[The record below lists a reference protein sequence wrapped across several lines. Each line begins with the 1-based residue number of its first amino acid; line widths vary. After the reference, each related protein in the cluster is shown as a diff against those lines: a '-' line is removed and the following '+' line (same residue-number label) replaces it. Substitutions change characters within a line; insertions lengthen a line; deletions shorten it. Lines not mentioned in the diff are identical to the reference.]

1 MANITLHFDVVSQE
15 MKYQSVRTPI
25 VAGSSNLYYLEFEF
39 SDVWTGAA
47 KYAQIKYGG
56 TVKEYEILDTP
67 ILLPPESYDDVGQIH
82 FCVWGNTTNEII
94 YVSNEVVL
102 DVVEAKFTSGLSPA
116 PIVPDAVDD
125 VFVRS
130 RDQLISIPSGESI
143 QGKLISFIA
152 HAQDGIFYYYDTE
165 ALKYISVRDAYRGAV
180 ESGYTG
186 TESEFY
192 SDLKSVKTYAQDA
205 EDSAQDAQNIVDSII
220 YPEASV
226 TQTQTGA
233 TITITDKTGTH
244 TAEIFNGEKGEQGIQ
259 GVKGDTGAQGPKG
272 DKGDKGDQGP
282 QGPQGIQGIQGEK
295 GDTGA
300 QGPQG
305 IQGPQGVQGPKG
317 DPGSSAWSDITGKPT
332 TVSGYGIT
340 DSVVVAVSDSA
351 NTAPTGVISFSEQA
365 TNTPVAN
372 PQDGVML
379 SMQSKT
385 SDKKAQ
391 VYFIGKNNSS
401 NIDVYVRVQATL
413 LGTVMWGSW
422 YKLISSKDLAVE
434 SGTFNLQRDGAT
446 VSNLCYYQ
454 KVGKVVFI
462 WGKVPAGTATAA
474 ATGIPFASAYYPV
487 IGVGYQS
494 MTIGQTASLRYVGI
508 SGTSIGVFDS
518 SGSASGDECTFLAQ
532 YTIS

>member
-1 MANITLHFDVVSQE
+1 
-15 MKYQSVRTPI
+15 MKKF
-25 VAGSSNLYYLEFEF
+25 L
-39 SDVWTGAA
+39 
-47 KYAQIKYGG
+47 GG
-56 TVKEYEILDTP
+56 T
-67 ILLPPESYDDVGQIH
+67 
-82 FCVWGNTTNEII
+82 
-94 YVSNEVVL
+94 
-102 DVVEAKFTSGLSPA
+102 GLSQVWDKCKA
-116 PIVPDAVDD
+116 TFPIM
-125 VFVRS
+125 
-130 RDQLISIPSGESI
+130 
-143 QGKLISFIA
+143 
-152 HAQDGIFYYYDTE
+152 
-165 ALKYISVRDAYRGAV
+165 
-180 ESGYTG
+180 
-186 TESEFY
+186 
-192 SDLKSVKTYAQDA
+192 
-205 EDSAQDAQNIVDSII
+205 
-220 YPEASV
+220 
-226 TQTQTGA
+226 
-233 TITITDKTGTH
+233 
-244 TAEIFNGEKGEQGIQ
+244 
-259 GVKGDTGAQGPKG
+259 
-272 DKGDKGDQGP
+272 
-282 QGPQGIQGIQGEK
+282 
-295 GDTGA
+295 
-300 QGPQG
+300 
-305 IQGPQGVQGPKG
+305 
-317 DPGSSAWSDITGKPT
+317 
-332 TVSGYGIT
+332 
-340 DSVVVAVSDSA
+340 AVSDSA

-391 VYFIGKNNSS
+391 VYFIGKNNSP